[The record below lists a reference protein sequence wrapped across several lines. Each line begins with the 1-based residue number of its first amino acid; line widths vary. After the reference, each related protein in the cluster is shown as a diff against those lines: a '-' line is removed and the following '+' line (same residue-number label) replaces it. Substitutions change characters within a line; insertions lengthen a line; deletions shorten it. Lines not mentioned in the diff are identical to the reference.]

1 MKLLLMFIACVCLN
15 KPEPTCK
22 EAKEP
27 KKQKEVKVTK
37 KQQKATYNRLAPSI
51 IIINY

>member
-1 MKLLLMFIACVCLN
+1 MKLLLMLFACVCLN

-22 EAKEP
+22 EAKET
-27 KKQKEVKVTK
+27 KKPQEVKGPQ
-37 KQQKATYNRLAPSI
+37 KQQKATFNKLAPSI

>member
-1 MKLLLMFIACVCLN
+1 MKLLLMLFALFCLN

-22 EAKEP
+22 EAKET
-27 KKQKEVKVTK
+27 KKQKELKGTQK
-37 KQQKATYNRLAPSI
+37 PQKATFNKLAPSI

>member
-1 MKLLLMFIACVCLN
+1 MKILLIMFACAFLH
-15 KPEPTCK
+15 KPDPVCK
-22 EAKEP
+22 EV
-27 KKQKEVKVTK
+27 KKQKEVKATK

>member
-1 MKLLLMFIACVCLN
+1 MFACLCLN
-15 KPEPTCK
+15 KPEPTK
-22 EAKEP
+22 QD
-27 KKQKEVKVTK
+27 KKQKEATTTK